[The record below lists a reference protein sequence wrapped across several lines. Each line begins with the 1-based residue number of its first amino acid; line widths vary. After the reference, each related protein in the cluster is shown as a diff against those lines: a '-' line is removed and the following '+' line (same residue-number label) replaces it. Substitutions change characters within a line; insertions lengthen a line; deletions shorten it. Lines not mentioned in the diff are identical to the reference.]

1 MGLAPRS
8 YLKRLIV
15 VVAACVAD
23 RHGELLKGLL
33 LMRL

>member
-1 MGLAPRS
+1 
-8 YLKRLIV
+8 LKRLIV